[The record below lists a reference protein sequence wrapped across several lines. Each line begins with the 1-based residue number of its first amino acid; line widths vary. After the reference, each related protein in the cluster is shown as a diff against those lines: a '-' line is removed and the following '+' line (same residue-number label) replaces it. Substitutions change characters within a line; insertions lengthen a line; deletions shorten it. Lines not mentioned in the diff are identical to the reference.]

1 MELIMNVVQF
11 IMGII
16 IAVAVCA
23 ICTVAFTYYA
33 TDYAFV
39 EGINLMIRTQTLGK
53 VITICSVS
61 NIAVFFVLLKFNKIM
76 MARGIIAGLILLALI
91 TILV

>member
-1 MELIMNVVQF
+1 MNVVQF

-33 TDYAFV
+33 TDYEFV
-39 EGINLMIRTQTLGK
+39 EGINFMIRTHTLGK